1 MSHDGKEYLQANE
14 FLRELMKEISFL
26 LESYGFVLVEWKR
39 EENKLILTAEREGKK
54 MELRFEL
61 HL

>member
-1 MSHDGKEYLQANE
+1 MSSFQSRIDGI
-14 FLRELMKEISFL
+14 LRELVKEVSLL
-26 LESYGFVLVEWKR
+26 LESYGFVLVDWKR

-61 HL
+61 NL